1 MAEILDQYGRPIKKR
16 ELGKPVATPT
26 LGGVRPVISG
36 HPAEG
41 LTPRRLARVHR
52 AASDGDPLAYFE
64 LAEDIEERDLHYLGV
79 LSTRKRQVAQLP
91 ITVTPASDAAD
102 HKKHAA
108 LVQSWIDDEILQAAL
123 FDMLDAIG
131 KGHSVMEL
139 DWRYHMG
146 HLCPRELVYRPQRW
160 FDFDR
165 ADGETVLLREG
176 AGGTP
181 LREHLFVVHRHKSKS
196 GLTVRSGLARVASW
210 AWMYKSYTLRDWA
223 IFAQNYGMPIRVGK
237 YGPNASEEEKDV
249 LWRAVSNIAGD
260 CAAIVPA
267 SMMIEFQEVNAKT
280 SSSELYEKRADW
292 MDRQVSKAVLGQTT
306 TTDAISGGHAVGREH
321 RLVQEDIERSDA
333 SILSAT
339 VNTQIVPNLVAFNF
353 GPQDRYPKVR
363 IGRPDE
369 VPLEQFADAFDKIAR
384 HGVTAP
390 LSYMRGRLGIPE
402 PKEGDEL
409 VGGRSAAPVADT
421 PDQPGNDPAR
431 KPDPEEEDEPADKPA
446 RNAVARL
453 LQSRMARG
461 EQEDL
466 VDRMT
471 RRLEEEA
478 AGTMAG
484 LTTEIRAVL
493 EEASDLSDAAARLS
507 RLNLSSADLSDV
519 MARMMALSHLAGRAE
534 LIDDLDGR
542 E

>member
-1 MAEILDQYGRPIKKR
+1 MAQLLDQYGQPIKKR
-16 ELGKPVATPT
+16 ELGKPVAGPT

-41 LTPRRLARVHR
+41 LTPRRLARIHK
-52 AASDGDPLAYFE
+52 AAAEGDPLAYFE

-79 LSTRKRQVAQLP
+79 LSTRKRSVAQLP
-91 ITVTPASDAAD
+91 MTVTPASDDAE
-102 HKKHAA
+102 HKKHAE
-108 LVQSWIDDEILQAAL
+108 LVQSWINDEILAAAL

-131 KGHSVMEL
+131 KGFSVMEI

-146 HLCPRELVYRPQRW
+146 HLCPRELIYRPQRW
-160 FDFDR
+160 FMFDR
-165 ADGETVLLREG
+165 DDGETVLLREG
-176 AGGTP
+176 VAGEP
-181 LREHLFVVHRHKSKS
+181 LQPHLFAVHRHRSKS

-210 AWMYKSYTLRDWA
+210 AWMYKSFTLKDWA
-223 IFAQNYGMPIRVGK
+223 IFTQNFGMPIRIGK
-237 YGPNASEEEKDV
+237 FGPNASEEEKDV

-260 CAAIVPA
+260 CAAIIPA
-267 SMMIEFQEVNAKT
+267 SMVIEFEEVDAKT

-306 TTDAISGGHAVGREH
+306 TTDAISGGHAVSQEH

-333 SILSAT
+333 AIVSAT
-339 VNTQIVPNLVAFNF
+339 VNSQIVPNLVAFNF

-369 VPLEQFADAFDKIAR
+369 VPLEQFATAFDKVAK

-409 VGGRSAAPVADT
+409 VGGRRAVSIP
-421 PDQPGNDPAR
+421 PGDPG
-431 KPDPEEEDEPADKPA
+431 DEPETKPSTNAA
-446 RNAVARL
+446 RRL
-453 LQSRMARG
+453 LASRMAR
-461 EQEDL
+461 EDQDAL

-471 RRLEEEA
+471 RRLEEET
-478 AGTMAG
+478 AGVMAG
-484 LTTEIRAVL
+484 LAGEIRAVL
-493 EEASDLSDAAARLS
+493 EEATDMADAARRLARM
-507 RLNLSSADLSDV
+507 NLSADALADAL
-519 MARMMALSHLAGRAE
+519 ARGMALAEITGRAS
-534 LIDDLDGR
+534 LIDDLQGR